1 MELMLDIL
9 GFASVISL
17 IFLLSV
23 WFERNR
29 KDLMLGRAFITLN
42 GKKGKSGFYSFIE
55 YDNGIY
61 YTLTEEKLS
70 MVSLGETYIMNKV
83 KNIYWKQKTA
93 EGILKLNLIF
103 KEIDKDFW
111 ELEIEK
117 ENPEIISNIINSLVD
132 RKSVVLVFEHED
144 KPPSEVALRAFIR

>member
-1 MELMLDIL
+1 
-9 GFASVISL
+9 
-17 IFLLSV
+17 
-23 WFERNR
+23 
-29 KDLMLGRAFITLN
+29 MLGRAFITLN

-70 MVSLGETYIMNKV
+70 MVSLEETYIMNKV

-111 ELEIEK
+111 ELEIGK

-132 RKSVVLVFEHED
+132 RKSVVLVFEHEG
-144 KPPSEVALRAFIR
+144 KPPSEVALRAFIH